1 MNKQAILITAY
12 KDLYSLRQL
21 ITLFGNNFNFYIHID
36 KKSKIDTDILKQF
49 DNVFVSK
56 KYEVNWGGFNH
67 LKAILFL
74 SKIALENNENSFFH
88 LITGEDF
95 PVKSIEEFLILD
107 QSKNYLD
114 YFEVTGESG
123 KVWFDRLSSF
133 HLYDFFNA
141 KIEKQKY
148 YIDILV
154 RLQRKYKIK
163 RSYPD
168 DFPKKIY
175 AGSTYWSLN
184 RDALEYVINYPDKSF
199 LNRFRYTFCAEE
211 FYFQT
216 LLLNSHWY
224 DTIVK
229 NNLRYYDWDSG
240 RGGYPA
246 FLDETDF
253 DKLIALK
260 DCFFARKIKSDSVL
274 KEMLVKYIS
283 SNSHNN
289 I

>member
-1 MNKQAILITAY
+1 MI
-12 KDLYSLRQL
+12 
-21 ITLFGNNFNFYIHID
+21 
-36 KKSKIDTDILKQF
+36 
-49 DNVFVSK
+49 
-56 KYEVNWGGFNH
+56 
-67 LKAILFL
+67 FL
-74 SKIALENNENSFFH
+74 
-88 LITGEDF
+88 
-95 PVKSIEEFLILD
+95 
-107 QSKNYLD
+107 
-114 YFEVTGESG
+114 
-123 KVWFDRLSSF
+123 
-133 HLYDFFNA
+133 
-141 KIEKQKY
+141 
-148 YIDILV
+148 
-154 RLQRKYKIK
+154 
-163 RSYPD
+163 
-168 DFPKKIY
+168 KKIY